1 MSLLN
6 RRMILQ
12 NVKKNTLYPL
22 INGWYESPR
31 YTVQITNNNHVKTK
45 AFAGESVNLTRL
57 GQVVSSQPKW
67 FILQKHDV
75 CKLIIKNC
83 ILKTDQ
89 SVHSNF
95 KIANTSL
102 SSIFK
107 NELINGE
114 NTNELVM
121 DTDQTIGCFFL
132 FFQSNTEIEFD
143 IEFWVNGIR
152 YF

>member
-6 RRMILQ
+6 RRMLLQ
-12 NVKKNTLYPL
+12 DVKKNALYPL
-22 INGWYESPR
+22 TNGWYESPR
-31 YTVQITNNNHVKTK
+31 YTVHITNNNHVKVK

-57 GQVVSSQPKW
+57 GYVVNSQPKW

-83 ILKTDQ
+83 ILKIDR

-114 NTNELVM
+114 NPNELVM

-132 FFQSNTEIEFD
+132 FFQSNAEIEFD
-143 IEFWVNGIR
+143 VEFWVNGIR